1 MTTMMLKTTNAIL
14 ALSAP
19 PGGQQSTAPWYIQFF
34 PFLLIIFVFYFVFI
48 LPQQKKA
55 KQQEALI
62 KGIRAGDKIL
72 TSSGIIG
79 IVVGVKE
86 NSLSIRSAD
95 AKLEILKS
103 AVSQITERSG
113 DAGDS
118 KP

>member
-1 MTTMMLKTTNAIL
+1 MTTMMLKTAGAIL
-14 ALSAP
+14 AMGTS

-34 PFLLIIFVFYFVFI
+34 PFLLIIFVFYFIFI

-55 KQQEALI
+55 KQQEALL

-113 DAGDS
+113 DASDAKS
-118 KP
+118 